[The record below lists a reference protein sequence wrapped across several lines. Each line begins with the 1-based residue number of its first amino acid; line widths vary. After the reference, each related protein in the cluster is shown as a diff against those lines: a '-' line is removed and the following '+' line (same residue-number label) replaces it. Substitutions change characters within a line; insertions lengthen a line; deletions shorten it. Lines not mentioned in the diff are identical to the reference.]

1 MAASPE
7 PTREYRVAEEQA
19 ALRRVAVLVARAA
32 PPGEVFAAVTEEAGR
47 LLGVDHAMLSRYDPG
62 GAVSVMASWSSVG
75 ADAPVGT
82 QMSVGDRNLHTQGA
96 PVTVA
101 GRLWGVMTVA
111 STRVPLPVGTEAQL
125 AGFTELAATAIAS
138 AQARTEL
145 RSFAEEQAA
154 LRRVSMSVAR
164 AAPPEQVFTLIAEET
179 GQLIPDADFALVGRY
194 NADRAVEVVGGW
206 DRTGRRGLVSL
217 QASLG
222 GTDVSSLVFDRNQ
235 PVRIDRL
242 PGESGGIASAAHE
255 EEGVRCYVGAPISVE
270 GWPWGVMIVAS
281 TREGVLPEGAEQRL
295 AGFAELAATAIT
307 NAEAQAALAASR
319 ARIVAA
325 ADQTRRRI
333 ERDLHDGAQQRL
345 VSLALQLRAA
355 QAAAP
360 PGSEELAGWLEGAIR
375 EATGALEELREIAR
389 GLHPALLTE
398 SGLHPA
404 LRALAR
410 RSAVPVDLD
419 VRVAGRLPEE
429 IEVSGYYVVAEAL
442 TNAAKHARA
451 SGVSVEVEVAGDALR
466 VVVRDDGTGGAD
478 LTPGAGLVGLK
489 DRVEAQGGR
498 FLLDS
503 PHGAGTS
510 VRVEFPLATTNAGAV
525 RLRGA
530 PPRRESASR
539 GSDDLRCARAII
551 VRVTD
556 GRTRVVVADDDVL
569 LREGLA
575 SLLERADFDVAGQAG
590 DAPQLVALIR
600 ELRPELVIV
609 DIRMPPGYSTEGLD
623 AAREIRAQFP
633 DTAILVLSAHV
644 EVEHA
649 MDLLASGQRS
659 GYLLKSRVVN
669 VDDFIETLRRVVR
682 GGSVVDPE
690 LVKELVSARR
700 VSDPLD
706 VLSSREREVLA
717 LMAEGRSNS
726 GIARELWVTEGTVEK
741 HVRSI
746 LMKLRLPEADDVHR
760 RVLAV
765 LTFLGAQ

>member
-1 MAASPE
+1 VMAASPE

-47 LLGVDHAMLSRYDPG
+47 LLGADHAMLSRYDPG
-62 GAVSVMASWSSVG
+62 GAVNVMASWSSVG
-75 ADAPVGT
+75 AGELGVHA
-82 QMSVGDRNLHTQGA
+82 SVGAQ
-96 PVTVA
+96 VTVA

-111 STRVPLPVGTEAQL
+111 STRAPLPVGAEARL

-154 LRRVSMSVAR
+154 LRRVSMLVAR
-164 AAPPEQVFTLIAEET
+164 AAPPEQAFTLIAEEI
-179 GQLIPDADFALVGRY
+179 GQLTPDADFALIGRY
-194 NADRAVEVVGGW
+194 NADRAVEVAGGW
-206 DRTGRRGLVSL
+206 DRTGSRALVSL
-217 QASLG
+217 RASLG

-242 PGESGGIASAAHE
+242 PGENGGIASAAHE
-255 EEGVRCYVGAPISVE
+255 EGVRCCVGAPISVE
-270 GWPWGVMIVAS
+270 GGQWGVVIVAS
-281 TREGVLPEGAEQRL
+281 TREGALQEGVEQRL

-333 ERDLHDGAQQRL
+333 QRDLHDGAQQRL

-360 PGSEELAGWLEGAIR
+360 PGAEELAGRLEGAIR

-389 GLHPALLTE
+389 GLHPAILTE

-419 VRVAGRLPEE
+419 VRVPGRLPEQ

-451 SGVSVEVEVAGDALR
+451 SAVSVQVEVVGDALR
-466 VVVRDDGTGGAD
+466 VLVRDDGTGGAD
-478 LTPGAGLVGLK
+478 LTPDAGLVGIK

-498 FLLDS
+498 FLLES

-510 VRVEFPLATTNAGAV
+510 VHVEFPLATTNAGAV

-530 PPRRESASR
+530 PPSREPASR
-539 GSDDLRCARAII
+539 GSDDLRCARTII

-569 LREGLA
+569 LREGLT
-575 SLLERADFDVAGQAG
+575 SLLERAGFDVAGQAG

-600 ELRPELVIV
+600 QLRPELVIV

-669 VDDFIETLRRVVR
+669 VDDFIETLRLLVR
-682 GGSVVDPE
+682 GGSAVDPE